1 MSTSAHLLKGGSRR
15 DGNELADH
23 GAVIMIPNKP
33 GGSFR
38 ERSESPVARAV
49 VQAFNLLQAAGSLD
63 CLDSW
68 IDRGG
73 AFIRQR
79 GSSPL

>member
-15 DGNELADH
+15 GGNELAEL
-23 GAVIMIPNKP
+23 GAVI
-33 GGSFR
+33 SFR
-38 ERSESPVARAV
+38 ERSGSPVARAV
-49 VQAFNLLQAAGSLD
+49 MQAFNLLQAAGSLD

-73 AFIRQR
+73 AFKRQR